1 MFQKAELARL
11 QARKELLVLE
21 SSANRLLLAAEWQR
35 LRSPE
40 HWRDEAGRLVRRH
53 PMLTAALAAAG
64 GLLAVRAVRKP
75 SAVAGGIGRLG
86 RMVSLAFSVWKL
98 MRRQR
103 AED

>member
-40 HWRDEAGRLVRRH
+40 HWRDEAGRLVRR
-53 PMLTAALAAAG
+53 LEG
-64 GLLAVRAVRKP
+64 GEQ
-75 SAVAGGIGRLG
+75 IGRG
-86 RMVSLAFSVWKL
+86 RFRGLHNC
-98 MRRQR
+98 RPHPTCT
-103 AED
+103 EDD